1 MNSRPNKKY
10 QFAPSLLAANQSK
23 IADEVRR
30 VPNAD
35 WFHVDV
41 MDNHFAPTMGF
52 SAAALKSIS
61 DLKQAPID
69 AHLMIENPENFLDTF
84 IEAGADSLTI
94 HVEATQDVDRCIKI
108 IKEKNKRVGLA
119 IKPDTPFRDIKKYL
133 NKIDMVLVMTVHLG
147 YSGQGFLYNQVEKI
161 CEIRKEIDDSQLDI
175 WLQIDGGVGPDTL
188 KIGIEAGADFFV
200 VGSSVYYE
208 KNPEQA
214 LNNLK
219 NLLP

>member
-1 MNSRPNKKY
+1 
-10 QFAPSLLAANQSK
+10 
-23 IADEVRR
+23 
-30 VPNAD
+30 
-35 WFHVDV
+35 
-41 MDNHFAPTMGF
+41 
-52 SAAALKSIS
+52 
-61 DLKQAPID
+61 
-69 AHLMIENPENFLDTF
+69 
-84 IEAGADSLTI
+84 
-94 HVEATQDVDRCIKI
+94 
-108 IKEKNKRVGLA
+108 
-119 IKPDTPFRDIKKYL
+119 
-133 NKIDMVLVMTVHLG
+133 MVLVMTVHLG